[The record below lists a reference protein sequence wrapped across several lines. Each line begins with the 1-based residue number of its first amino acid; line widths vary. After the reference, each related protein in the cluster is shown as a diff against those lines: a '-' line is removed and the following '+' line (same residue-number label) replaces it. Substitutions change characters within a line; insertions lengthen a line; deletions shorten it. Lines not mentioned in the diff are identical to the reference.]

1 LTGEIVFSDS
11 HFSNNCNNPFSVDEN
26 RVATIANER
35 VIVVWNTFNG
45 DLICSFDTKA
55 LKDPLC
61 GIALDNNQIFS
72 WSKSAIFAHGFY
84 EIKGLKTTMK
94 KHFDEVGIESL
105 SSKNE
110 FFFGFDGPNEGDI
123 LTNDSFDEP
132 EDEIY
137 SDIIGV
143 QKCQNVFVVCYLVNN
158 IQADSS
164 SIKLAFVTNKSCKG
178 KQIFVFLLNICSCGC
193 SWCCLLLE
201 IVD

>member
-1 LTGEIVFSDS
+1 
-11 HFSNNCNNPFSVDEN
+11 VDEN

-110 FFFGFDGPNEGDI
+110 FFFGFDGQNEGDI
-123 LTNDSFDEP
+123 LTVLMNLKMRFT
-132 EDEIY
+132 
-137 SDIIGV
+137 V
-143 QKCQNVFVVCYLVNN
+143 T
-158 IQADSS
+158 SS
-164 SIKLAFVTNKSCKG
+164 EFKSAKTSLSFVT
-178 KQIFVFLLNICSCGC
+178 
-193 SWCCLLLE
+193 
-201 IVD
+201 